1 MSRED
6 KEKKLLDL
14 LPRFEKI
21 REYRDKMYSRKVQRR
36 LKDLYRKIHYY
47 KDDIRIPIPNLW
59 AYAEIEDRYESV
71 DNIDLNNKRQL
82 AFVLVILDNQENPE
96 FNNYSESQIRELTIA
111 RMQKIPAN
119 EHEDYIK
126 AVYEVFMILKKN
138 SIRKTEVVL
147 QQAKEILAGQK

>member
-1 MSRED
+1 MSIEE
-6 KEKKLLDL
+6 KEKRLLDL

-21 REYRDKMYSRKVQRR
+21 REFREKMYSRKVQRR
-36 LKDLYRKIHYY
+36 LKDLYKKIHYF

-71 DNIDLNNKRQL
+71 DNIDLNNKRHL
-82 AFVLVILDNQENPE
+82 AFVLVILENQEDPD
-96 FNNYSESQIRELTIA
+96 FNKLSESEITQKVIA

-119 EHEDYIK
+119 EYEDWSR
-126 AVYEVFMILKKN
+126 AVYEVFMMLKKN

-147 QQAKEILAGQK
+147 QEARDILAGQK

>member
-1 MSRED
+1 MSIKE

-47 KDDIRIPIPNLW
+47 KDNIRIPIPNLW

-71 DNIDLNNKRQL
+71 DNIDLNDKRQL
-82 AFVLVILDNQENPE
+82 AFVLVILENQENPD
-96 FNNYSESQIRELTIA
+96 FNNLSESEIRDLTIA

-119 EHEDYIK
+119 ENEDYIT

-147 QQAKEILAGQK
+147 QQAKEILAGPK

>member
-1 MSRED
+1 MSE
-6 KEKKLLDL
+6 KIEKKILDL
-14 LPRFEKI
+14 IPRFEKI
-21 REYRDKMYSRKVQRR
+21 REYKDKMYSRKVQRR

-82 AFVLVILDNQENPE
+82 AFVLVILENQEDPE
-96 FNNYSESQIRELTIA
+96 FNKLSESEVTDLVIA
-111 RMQKIPAN
+111 RMQQIPAN

-147 QQAKEILAGQK
+147 QEAKEILAGQK